1 MIRTAEKKDAARV
14 SELFRE
20 LHRHHCEIAPEKHR
34 MPKDDCFSEVIGKAL
49 ADSEQTILVSDDNG
63 INGYALI
70 KIIDVDTPVKVPRRV
85 CYIDCISVAENLRRN
100 GIGTALFKAVEKF
113 ALENGCNAVQLSVD
127 AENAGAERFYEKMGL
142 LPRSIILA
150 KPINGG

>member
-1 MIRTAEKKDAARV
+1 MIRKAENADAA
-14 SELFRE
+14 ELAKLFKE
-20 LHRHHCEIAPEKHR
+20 LHRYHCEIAPEKHR

-49 ADSEQTILVSDDNG
+49 ADSEQTILVSEDNG

-85 CYIDCISVAENLRRN
+85 CYVDCISVAENSRRK

-113 ALENGCNAVQLSVD
+113 AKEHGCNAVQLSVD
-127 AENAGAERFYEKMGL
+127 AKNTNAASFYEKLGL
-142 LPRSIILA
+142 SQRTIIMD
-150 KPINGG
+150 KQI